1 MTDMETNNEKVVPS
15 NIRYFKLPYT
25 GKFSQILKLKI
36 NKIVKKYCNSAS
48 VRIVFQSFKI
58 KSLFSAKD
66 PLPFHLKSCVVYK
79 FQCAGC
85 NACYIGETTRHITT
99 RY

>member
-36 NKIVKKYCNSAS
+36 NRIVKKYCKSAS
-48 VRIVFQSFKI
+48 V
-58 KSLFSAKD
+58 
-66 PLPFHLKSCVVYK
+66 
-79 FQCAGC
+79 
-85 NACYIGETTRHITT
+85 
-99 RY
+99 